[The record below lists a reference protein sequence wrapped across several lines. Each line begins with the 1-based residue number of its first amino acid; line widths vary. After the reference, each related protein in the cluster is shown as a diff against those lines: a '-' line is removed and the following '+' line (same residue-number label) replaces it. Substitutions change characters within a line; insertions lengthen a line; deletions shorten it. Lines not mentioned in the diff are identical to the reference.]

1 MESLR
6 QAAQNKLNDT
16 ERAKEKL
23 EADNVELY
31 SKLRFF
37 QGGGGSDP
45 VSPSSVSYSAVACS
59 ADSVSLLLEDWK
71 GSI

>member
-45 VSPSSVSYSAVACS
+45 VSPSCLILCS